1 MKSSTED
8 AVVRTELR
16 NLLLS
21 VNFGNATAVTLT
33 MRKRVGGRVADE
45 IVASENLLHFRNRL
59 NQAVLGSRA
68 KRYGAKLL
76 MVAVREMS
84 ADHRLH
90 YHCII
95 DRPYHCS
102 LERFSH
108 IIREQWSKTDFGY
121 HQIDIQDQA
130 DTGWTDYILKQRQK
144 SSLLDSIDW
153 ANCHLTAE

>member
-1 MKSSTED
+1 MNYTPEE
-8 AVVRTELR
+8 AIFRTELR

-21 VNFGNATAVTLT
+21 VHFTNPTAVTLT

-45 IVASENLLHFRNRL
+45 IVASENLLHFCNRL
-59 NQAVLGSRA
+59 NHAVLGSRA

-102 LERFSH
+102 LQRFSG

-121 HQIDIQDQA
+121 HHIDIQDQA
-130 DTGWTDYILKQRQK
+130 DTGWTDYILKARQK
-144 SSLLDSIDW
+144 QSLLDSIDW
-153 ANCHLTAE
+153 RNCCLTAE